1 MATKLGSAVRVTVIG
16 CAGSKYDEVLQLP
29 CSSYLIESDSAA
41 LLLDCGF
48 GSFESYLKLSPDTQ
62 LDAIF
67 VSHAHG
73 DHAADIELFM
83 DSAAVWRDRPRII
96 TSEQTMASIGQVENL
111 HHERALIFA
120 SENNRLEL
128 PNLEAEFSLTTHPMP
143 TLAVCVSISGCR
155 VTYCADTGP
164 TWSIP
169 LSFIRPDLA
178 IVECTLERR
187 DDGGSEFHLDARE
200 AGHMAGELLGT
211 QTLITHVPPGESGD
225 TRLDI
230 ARNYSANQ
238 NLLLAH
244 TGAQIS
250 LSEL

>member
-1 MATKLGSAVRVTVIG
+1 MIG
-16 CAGSKYDEVLQLP
+16 CAGSMYDEVLQLP
-29 CSSYLIESDSAA
+29 CSSYLIESDPAA

-48 GSFESYLKLSPDTQ
+48 GSFESFLELSPDIQ

-83 DSAAVWRDRPRII
+83 DSRAVWRDRPRLIA
-96 TSEQTMASIGQVENL
+96 SEQTLACIGQVEDL
-111 HHERALIFA
+111 HPERALIFA

-128 PNLEAEFSLTTHPMP
+128 PNLEAEFSLTTHQMP

-155 VTYCADTGP
+155 ITYCADTGP
-164 TWSIP
+164 SWSIP
-169 LSFIRPDLA
+169 SSFIRPDLA

-200 AGHMAGELLGT
+200 VGFMAEVLSAT
-211 QTLITHVPPGESGD
+211 QTLITHVPPGESGV
-225 TRLDI
+225 TRLEI
-230 ARNYSANQ
+230 IRNISPNQ
-238 NLLLAH
+238 TFLLAH
-244 TGAQIS
+244 TGGQVS
-250 LSEL
+250 LQ